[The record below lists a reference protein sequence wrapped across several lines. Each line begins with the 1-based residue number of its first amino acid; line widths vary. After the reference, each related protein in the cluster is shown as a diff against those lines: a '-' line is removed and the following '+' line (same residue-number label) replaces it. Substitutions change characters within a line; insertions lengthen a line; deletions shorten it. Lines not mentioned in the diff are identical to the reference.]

1 LRRAHACFALA
12 KRDRQTV
19 GGFAPFENGLRSML
33 DSDVKPAP
41 SPAITVLSTCPQ
53 CTANLVVLR
62 IIPGRADSEYWT
74 MRCTRCGGIH
84 LDIVKP
90 HARVFRMDG
99 SAIS

>member
-1 LRRAHACFALA
+1 MLGLDWAR
-12 KRDRQTV
+12 RDRCTA

-41 SPAITVLSTCPQ
+41 SPAVLSNCPQ
-53 CTANLVVLR
+53 CDADLAVLR
-62 IIPGRADSEYWT
+62 IIPGRAGAEYWT
-74 MRCTRCGGIH
+74 MRCTKCGGIH

-90 HARVFRMDG
+90 RARMFQMDG